1 MMIKL
6 TALALVAILTI
17 FSLSLIFIPEA
28 AEADA
33 GIGVKGEGFWGDDD
47 DDSGS
52 GPGSDFGLGDVDVK
66 GLVYD
71 DPIVITANII
81 KWALGMIGSVLVLII
96 IYGGIIYMTASGN
109 EQRIEKAK
117 TILTYGIIGA
127 VIAFSAWMI
136 TDFVISVIRS
146 SSSII
151 F

>member
-1 MMIKL
+1 M
-6 TALALVAILTI
+6 LVPVTV
-17 FSLSLIFIPEA
+17 
-28 AEADA
+28 DA
-33 GIGVKGEGFWGDDD
+33 GIGFKGDGLLGDDD
-47 DDSGS
+47 DGGSS
-52 GPGSDFGLGDVDVK
+52 GPGSDFGLGDVDVS

-81 KWALGMIGSVLVLII
+81 KWALGMVGSVLVIII
-96 IYGGIIYMTASGN
+96 IYGGITYMTASGN

-127 VIAFSAWMI
+127 VITFSAWMI
-136 TDFVISVIRS
+136 TDFVISIIRS